1 MDIKWT
7 TYRIKTVHPFGIS
20 RSTHTFYDVVFVYII
35 DGDIVGRG
43 EAAPPIRYGET
54 KNAVLTQLETKI
66 ELLADYDSV
75 AHLID
80 HLVLHSGG
88 LKSLEAAISMAALD
102 WWTQKNNIP
111 LYSYFDADPS
121 KMPQTSFTIA
131 IGELETIPQ
140 KISEAEPYPILKVKL
155 GTSQDKEIIQ
165 AIRRVTDKTVRVDAN
180 EGWNLETAI
189 EMSFW
194 LADRNVEFIEQP
206 LKADSIEETAI
217 LKRKS
222 PIPIIADENSMVS
235 MDIPK
240 IAHAFHGIN
249 IKLMK
254 CGTLSEAQKMIRIAR
269 EYEMSVM
276 LGCMVESSVGITA
289 AAHLSPLVD
298 YADLDGNLLIGNDPY
313 LGVLVSDGQLK
324 LNDSPGLGVTPI
336 ADPEGLL

>member
-1 MDIKWT
+1 MKLRWK
-7 TYRIKTVHPFGIS
+7 TYRINTVHPFGIS

-35 DGDIVGRG
+35 DGEIVGRG

-54 KNAVLTQLETKI
+54 KESVLEQLEKI
-66 ELLADYDSV
+66 HLSENYNSEQTLLND
-75 AHLID
+75 LIIQ
-80 HLVLHSGG
+80 SGG
-88 LKSLEAAISMAALD
+88 LHSLEAAFSMAVLD

-111 LYSYFDADPS
+111 LYSFFDANPA
-121 KMPQTSFTIA
+121 KMPKTSFTIA

-140 KISEAEPYPILKVKL
+140 KISEAKPYSILKVKL

-165 AIRRVTDKTVRVDAN
+165 AIRRVTDKIIRVDAN

-189 EMSFW
+189 EMSYW

-206 LKADSIEETAI
+206 LKADRIEETAT

-222 PIPIIADENSMVS
+222 PLPIIADENSMTS
-235 MDIPK
+235 ADIPN

-254 CGTLSEAQKMIRIAR
+254 CGTLLEAQKMIRIAR
-269 EYEMSVM
+269 EYEMSIM

-298 YADLDGNLLIGNDPY
+298 YVDLDGNLLIGNDPY
-313 LGVLVSDGQLK
+313 SGVYVSDGQLK
-324 LNDSPGLGVTPI
+324 LNDSPGLGVTRI
-336 ADPEGLL
+336 ADAEGLL